1 MRSQEVG
8 HDQVTNTHT
17 HPPTHTHTHPPLSIC
32 VGVLKLNYLSQRVY
46 VFLLLTGV
54 GWAACQDSIV
64 PLKLT
69 RAFLLPHPPR
79 AFLVCVVLTTV
90 IRKRESHGSLTP
102 SLVCGL
108 LVVCIFS
115 LKHLTVVITYFN
127 KN

>member
-1 MRSQEVG
+1 M
-8 HDQVTNTHT
+8 TNTHT
-17 HPPTHTHTHPPLSIC
+17 HTHTHTPPHTPLSIC
-32 VGVLKLNYLSQRVY
+32 VGVLKLKYLSQRVY
-46 VFLLLTGV
+46 VFLILTGV
-54 GWAACQDSIV
+54 GRAVCQDSIV

-90 IRKRESHGSLTP
+90 ILKRESHGSLTP
-102 SLVCGL
+102 SLVCDL

-115 LKHLTVVITYFN
+115 LKHLTLVFTYFN